1 MITISIL
8 GLDQFV
14 VGRYSRE
21 HSADLAN
28 LFESDENLLNFYA
41 PNAMGCAFCASGL
54 LKKERN
60 LTAAEMVGQVL
71 VMNELLAPEKEN
83 VTHIV
88 VMGTGEPFDNYDNV
102 LAFVHIMVANPLK
115 LGPEYAR
122 AGADIVTFHYEACS
136 NDQERWATIN
146 AIRGAGAKVGMSI
159 KPMSSPA
166 VLYPFIKELD
176 LVLVMSVEPGKGGQA
191 FMSEALDKLKD
202 LRAYID
208 AHHPTCLLE
217 VDGGINAETSK
228 LAVAAGANVL
238 VAGSYLY
245 GHDDFKARVE
255 GLLAL

>member
-1 MITISIL
+1 MGNIIVAPSIL
-8 GLDQFV
+8 
-14 VGRYSRE
+14 
-21 HSADLAN
+21 SADKNQIVPEILKAQAAGAQ
-28 LFESDENLLNFYA
+28 FIHIDVMDGIFV
-41 PNAMGCAFCASGL
+41 PNTTLSVAFVKQIHATH
-54 LKKERN
+54 E
-60 LTAAEMVGQVL
+60 L
-71 VMNELLAPEKEN
+71 VN
-83 VTHIV
+83 
-88 VMGTGEPFDNYDNV
+88 D
-102 LAFVHIMVANPLK
+102 VHIMVANPLK
-115 LGPEYAR
+115 LGPEYAK

-166 VLYPFIKELD
+166 VLYPFIQELD